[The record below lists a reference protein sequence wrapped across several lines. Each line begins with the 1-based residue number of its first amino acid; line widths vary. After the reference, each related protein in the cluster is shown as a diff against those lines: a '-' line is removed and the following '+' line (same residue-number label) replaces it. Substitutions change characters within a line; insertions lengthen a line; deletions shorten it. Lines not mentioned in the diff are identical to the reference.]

1 VNAIEDFCAG
11 LSAQGI
17 AVRDEF
23 IAPSE
28 VLLLAAGAS
37 ERAAR
42 GDFTAARVGDSAKP
56 QRREEIRG
64 DFTCWVREP
73 LFPAE
78 RRLLVELEQLR
89 LQLNRENYL
98 GLFEL
103 ELHYA
108 RYPAGAQYARH
119 VDQPFGAVQ
128 RKVSLVLYLNAA
140 WEKGTGGALR
150 FFHNDSGFRDIEPI
164 GGRLVCF
171 LTQGR
176 EHAVLTAHRER
187 LSLSGWFRSRE

>member
-1 VNAIEDFCAG
+1 VNAIEDVCAG
-11 LSAQGI
+11 LSAHGI
-17 AVRDEF
+17 AVQDQF

-28 VLLLAAGAS
+28 VLLLAAGAH
-37 ERAAR
+37 EREAR
-42 GDFTAARVGDSAKP
+42 GDFTAARVGNSPKP

-78 RRLLVELEQLR
+78 RRLLEELEQLR
-89 LQLNRENYL
+89 LHLNRENYL

-108 RYPAGAQYARH
+108 RYPPGAQYARH
-119 VDQPFGAVQ
+119 VDQPFGASQ

-140 WEKGTGGALR
+140 WEEEAGGALR
-150 FFHNDSGFRDIEPI
+150 FFDNAEGFRDIEPI

-176 EHAVLTAHRER
+176 QHAVLTAHRER
-187 LSLSGWFRSRE
+187 LSISGWFRSRE